1 MRQRDIIEV
10 TIIDFIHGTR
20 FHVSK
25 PVLGICPHKALH
37 QRLMFFK
44 IMSHRQRTIMCQVD
58 NNSNHASKNN
68 AKYMPMIFF
77 YFLKIIFDISTSKRS
92 NKYKPHSILAKKKKL
107 KFAEKQVEQ
116 QSQTLPQGR
125 RVRCKDPVIEID
137 QSIPKLSNQ
146 KIRTEFNQKKKK
158 EKKIR
163 TESKRK

>member
-25 PVLGICPHKALH
+25 PVLGICPRKALH

-58 NNSNHASKNN
+58 NNNNHASKNN
-68 AKYMPMIFF
+68 AK
-77 YFLKIIFDISTSKRS
+77 KIK
-92 NKYKPHSILAKKKKL
+92 
-107 KFAEKQVEQ
+107 
-116 QSQTLPQGR
+116 GR

-137 QSIPKLSNQ
+137 QSIRKLSN
-146 KIRTEFNQKKKK
+146 
-158 EKKIR
+158 
-163 TESKRK
+163 

>member
-25 PVLGICPHKALH
+25 LVLTFVLGICPHKALH

-58 NNSNHASKNN
+58 NNNNHASKNN
-68 AKYMPMIFF
+68 AK
-77 YFLKIIFDISTSKRS
+77 KIK
-92 NKYKPHSILAKKKKL
+92 
-107 KFAEKQVEQ
+107 
-116 QSQTLPQGR
+116 GR

-137 QSIPKLSNQ
+137 QSIPKLSN
-146 KIRTEFNQKKKK
+146 
-158 EKKIR
+158 
-163 TESKRK
+163 